1 MSDGVDCL
9 SPISAVQAAALRRD
23 GRTFA
28 LRYAVTK
35 GGDSLSHAELATLH
49 AAGLDVGVIYETTG
63 NAALQGSAAGS
74 VFGTRAA
81 GALRTLGAPEG
92 TAVYLAETDFDVQPQ
107 DFAAV
112 RGFYSVASQVILLA
126 GYRCGVYGGYRAMLA
141 VSTLAVLRWQ
151 TYAWSGGQWAPGVA
165 LQQYGNG
172 VALHGLTVDLDRAL
186 SDDWGQWRAQPQPH
200 PHTEEDDMALVIMA
214 TQDAQGQSTGSY
226 LVDSATGATCGIVA
240 ENAPTL
246 PHITTTADGYNQFVT
261 QAQKAASTG
270 A

>member
-1 MSDGVDCL
+1 MSDGIDCL
-9 SPISAVQAAALRRD
+9 SPISAEQALQLRRD
-23 GRTFA
+23 GRTFV

-35 GGDSLSHAELATLH
+35 GADSLGHAELATLL

-112 RGFYSVASQVILLA
+112 RGFYSVAAQVILLA
-126 GYRCGVYGGYRAMLA
+126 GYRCGVYGGYNAMLA

-151 TYAWSGGQWAPGVA
+151 TYAWSRGQWATNLA
-165 LQQYGNG
+165 LQQYDNG
-172 VALHGLTVDLDRAL
+172 VALHGLTVDLDRSL
-186 SDDWGQWRAQPQPH
+186 VDDFGQWRGHTPP
-200 PHTEEDDMALVIMA
+200 PPPTEEYDMALVVIA
-214 TQDAQGQSTGSY
+214 TQDAQGASTGSY
-226 LVDSATGATCGIVA
+226 LVDSATGATCGIVTDA
-240 ENAPTL
+240 APQL
-246 PHITTTADGYNQFVT
+246 PHITTTADGYNAFVT